1 MLPVD
6 ENSCTY
12 IQYRLASHG
21 CPVLEICAQVGE
33 YAVHTLAACG
43 MAVVHAYSKFEVYMS
58 SMNIRKLSLACL
70 AASILLAGCSRE
82 DSQPDTAVVE
92 DTTPAAQRS
101 AVSGAASP
109 GAESPVD
116 AAVTTT
122 FRTFLEENYAV
133 DMARFPLSASYRG
146 IKTNQDQWDPVDEDF
161 QQETREI
168 LEARLAQL
176 QEIDR
181 GALSRQDQLS
191 WDLYKLDLE
200 RQLAADDFRHHHYV
214 IHQFRGPHTMAPSSL
229 INIHR
234 VNNIED
240 ARAYVGRLNNLDDW
254 FDGVI
259 EQIRVRGEK
268 NLLLADWQYP
278 QMIESARNVISGA
291 PFDDSGSDSTL
302 WEDFQGKVVA
312 LDVEPEV
319 REALLDDARK
329 ALVEVVKP
337 SYEKLIA
344 ALEVQAEEA
353 PDADGVWKFEDGEA
367 FYAQRL
373 AWFTT
378 TDLSAD
384 EIHDIGLR
392 EVERIHGEMREIM
405 QKVEFDGDLQAF
417 FTFMREDPR
426 FLYEDS
432 DAGRQAY
439 LEDAKAAIDNIRE
452 ILPEWFGLLPEAE
465 LVVKRVEAFRERSA
479 GKAFYQGPPPD
490 GSRPGIYY
498 ANLYDMTSM
507 PTYQLEALA
516 YHEGIPGHHM
526 QRAISVELD
535 DIPDFQRYASFT
547 AFTEGWGLYSE
558 ELAKD
563 MGMYQDPYSD
573 FGRLALELWRA
584 CRLVVDTGIH
594 SKRWTR
600 EQAIDYLV
608 ENTPNSVG
616 DSTKAIERYIAMPGQ
631 ATAYMIGKLK
641 IMELRERAR
650 EELGEAFDIRDFHD
664 EVLRHGPV
672 PLSILEENIERMI
685 AEGRTQS

>member
-1 MLPVD
+1 MLSA
-6 ENSCTY
+6 NFK
-12 IQYRLASHG
+12 R
-21 CPVLEICAQVGE
+21 
-33 YAVHTLAACG
+33 
-43 MAVVHAYSKFEVYMS
+43 
-58 SMNIRKLSLACL
+58 LSLACL
-70 AASILLAGCSRE
+70 AASLLLAGCSRE

-92 DTTPAAQRS
+92 DTVPAAQDS
-101 AVSGAASP
+101 ATAGS
-109 GAESPVD
+109 D
-116 AAVTTT
+116 AATSPADPAVTDA

-133 DMARFPLSASYRG
+133 DMARFPMSASYRG
-146 IKTNQDQWDPVDEDF
+146 IKTNQDQWDPVNEDF

-176 QEIDR
+176 QAIDR
-181 GALSRQDQLS
+181 SALSPQDQLS

-214 IHQFRGPHTMAPSSL
+214 IHQFRGPHTLAASGL

-234 VNNIED
+234 VNTLAD
-240 ARAYVGRLNNLDDW
+240 AEAYIGRLNNLGDW
-254 FDGVI
+254 FDGVV
-259 EQIRVRGEK
+259 EQVRIRGEK

-302 WEDFQGKVVA
+302 WEDFQGKVA
-312 LDVEPEV
+312 DLEVEPEV
-319 REALLDDARK
+319 REQLLAEAREALL
-329 ALVEVVKP
+329 EVVQP
-337 SYEKLIA
+337 AYQELIA
-344 ALEVQAEEA
+344 ALEAQSEDA
-353 PDADGVWKFEDGEA
+353 PDADGVWKFEDGDD
-367 FYAQRL
+367 FYAERL
-373 AWFTT
+373 RWFTT

-405 QKVEFDGDLQAF
+405 REVGFEGDLQAF
-417 FTFMREDPR
+417 FTFLREDPQ
-426 FLYEDS
+426 FLYPDTPE
-432 DAGRQAY
+432 GREAY
-439 LEDAKAAIDNIRE
+439 LADARAAIDNIRQ

-498 ANLYDMTSM
+498 ANLYDMTAM

-526 QRAISVELD
+526 QRAISVELE
-535 DIPDFQRYASFT
+535 DIPEFQRYASFT

-563 MGMYQDPYSD
+563 MGMYDDPYSD

-600 EQAIDYLV
+600 ERAIDYLV

-631 ATAYMIGKLK
+631 ATAYLIGKLK

-650 EELGEAFDIRDFHD
+650 EELGEAFDVRDFHD
-664 EVLRHGPV
+664 EVLKDGPV
-672 PLSILEENIERMI
+672 PLSLLERKIEALI
-685 AEGRTQS
+685 ARGGEA

>member
-1 MLPVD
+1 MLSA
-6 ENSCTY
+6 NFK
-12 IQYRLASHG
+12 R
-21 CPVLEICAQVGE
+21 
-33 YAVHTLAACG
+33 
-43 MAVVHAYSKFEVYMS
+43 
-58 SMNIRKLSLACL
+58 LSLACL
-70 AASILLAGCSRE
+70 AASLLLAGCSRE

-92 DTTPAAQRS
+92 DTVPAAQDS
-101 AVSGAASP
+101 ATAGS
-109 GAESPVD
+109 D
-116 AAVTTT
+116 AATSPADPAVTDA

-133 DMARFPLSASYRG
+133 DMARFPMSASYRG
-146 IKTNQDQWDPVDEDF
+146 IKTNQDQWDPVNEDF

-176 QEIDR
+176 QAIDR
-181 GALSRQDQLS
+181 SALSPQDQLS

-214 IHQFRGPHTMAPSSL
+214 IHQFRGPHTLAASGL

-234 VNNIED
+234 VNTLAD
-240 ARAYVGRLNNLDDW
+240 AEAYIGRLNNLGDW
-254 FDGVI
+254 FDGVV
-259 EQIRVRGEK
+259 EQVRIRGEK

-302 WEDFQGKVVA
+302 WEDFQGKVA
-312 LDVEPEV
+312 DLEVEPEV
-319 REALLDDARK
+319 RERLLAEAREALL
-329 ALVEVVKP
+329 EVVQP
-337 SYEKLIA
+337 AYQELIA
-344 ALEVQAEEA
+344 ALEAQSEDA
-353 PDADGVWKFEDGEA
+353 PDADGVWKFEDGDD
-367 FYAQRL
+367 FYAERL
-373 AWFTT
+373 RWFTT

-392 EVERIHGEMREIM
+392 EVDRIHGEMREIM
-405 QKVEFDGDLQAF
+405 REVEFEGDLQAF
-417 FTFMREDPR
+417 FAFLREDPQ
-426 FLYEDS
+426 FLYPET
-432 DAGRQAY
+432 AEGRAAY
-439 LEDAKAAIDNIRE
+439 LADAREAIDNIRQ

-498 ANLYDMTSM
+498 ANLYDMTAM

-526 QRAISVELD
+526 QRAISVELE
-535 DIPDFQRYASFT
+535 DIPEFQRYASFT

-563 MGMYQDPYSD
+563 MGMYEDPYSD

-600 EQAIDYLV
+600 ERAIDYLV

-631 ATAYMIGKLK
+631 ATAYLIGKLK

-650 EELGEAFDIRDFHD
+650 EELGEAFDVRDFHD
-664 EVLRHGPV
+664 EVLKDGPV
-672 PLSILEENIERMI
+672 PLSLLERKIEALI
-685 AEGRTQS
+685 ARGGEA

>member
-1 MLPVD
+1 MLSA
-6 ENSCTY
+6 NFK
-12 IQYRLASHG
+12 R
-21 CPVLEICAQVGE
+21 
-33 YAVHTLAACG
+33 
-43 MAVVHAYSKFEVYMS
+43 
-58 SMNIRKLSLACL
+58 LSLACL
-70 AASILLAGCSRE
+70 AASLLLAGCSRE
-82 DSQPDTAVVE
+82 DSQLDTAVVE
-92 DTTPAAQRS
+92 DTVPAAQDS
-101 AVSGAASP
+101 ATAGS
-109 GAESPVD
+109 D
-116 AAVTTT
+116 AATSPADPAVTDA

-133 DMARFPLSASYRG
+133 DMARFPMSASYRG
-146 IKTNQDQWDPVDEDF
+146 IKTNQDQWDPVNEDF

-176 QEIDR
+176 QAIDR
-181 GALSRQDQLS
+181 SALSPQDQLS

-214 IHQFRGPHTMAPSSL
+214 IHQFRGPHTLAASGL

-234 VNNIED
+234 VNTLAD
-240 ARAYVGRLNNLDDW
+240 AEAYIGRLNNLGDW
-254 FDGVI
+254 FDGVV
-259 EQIRVRGEK
+259 EQVRIRGEK

-302 WEDFQGKVVA
+302 WEDFQGKVA
-312 LDVEPEV
+312 DLEVEPEV
-319 REALLDDARK
+319 REQLLAEAREALL
-329 ALVEVVKP
+329 EVVQP
-337 SYEKLIA
+337 AYQELIA
-344 ALEVQAEEA
+344 ALEAQSEDA
-353 PDADGVWKFEDGEA
+353 PDADGVWKFEDGDD
-367 FYAQRL
+367 FYAERL
-373 AWFTT
+373 RWFTT

-405 QKVEFDGDLQAF
+405 REVGFEGDLQAF
-417 FTFMREDPR
+417 FTFLREDPQ
-426 FLYEDS
+426 FLYPDTPE
-432 DAGRQAY
+432 GREAY
-439 LEDAKAAIDNIRE
+439 LADARAAIDNIRQ

-498 ANLYDMTSM
+498 ANLYDMTAM

-526 QRAISVELD
+526 QRAISVELE
-535 DIPDFQRYASFT
+535 DIPEFQRYASFT

-563 MGMYQDPYSD
+563 MGMYEDPYSD
-573 FGRLALELWRA
+573 FG
-584 CRLVVDTGIH
+584 RLVVDTGIH

-600 EQAIDYLV
+600 ERAIDYLV

-631 ATAYMIGKLK
+631 ATAYLIGKLK

-650 EELGEAFDIRDFHD
+650 EELGEAFDVRDFHD
-664 EVLRHGPV
+664 EVLKDGPV
-672 PLSILEENIERMI
+672 PLSLLERKIEALI
-685 AEGRTQS
+685 ARGGEA

>member
-1 MLPVD
+1 MLSA
-6 ENSCTY
+6 NFK
-12 IQYRLASHG
+12 R
-21 CPVLEICAQVGE
+21 
-33 YAVHTLAACG
+33 
-43 MAVVHAYSKFEVYMS
+43 
-58 SMNIRKLSLACL
+58 LSLACL
-70 AASILLAGCSRE
+70 AASLLLAGCSRE

-92 DTTPAAQRS
+92 DTVPAAQDS
-101 AVSGAASP
+101 ATAGS
-109 GAESPVD
+109 D
-116 AAVTTT
+116 AATSPADPAVTDA

-133 DMARFPLSASYRG
+133 DMARFPMSASYRG
-146 IKTNQDQWDPVDEDF
+146 IKTNQDQWDPVNEDF

-176 QEIDR
+176 QAIDR
-181 GALSRQDQLS
+181 SALSPQDQLS

-214 IHQFRGPHTMAPSSL
+214 IHQFRGPHTLAASGL

-234 VNNIED
+234 VNTLAD
-240 ARAYVGRLNNLDDW
+240 AEAYIGRLNNLGDW
-254 FDGVI
+254 FDGVV
-259 EQIRVRGEK
+259 EQVRIRGEK

-302 WEDFQGKVVA
+302 WEDFQGKVA
-312 LDVEPEV
+312 DLEVEPEV
-319 REALLDDARK
+319 REQLLAEAREALL
-329 ALVEVVKP
+329 EVVQP
-337 SYEKLIA
+337 AYQELIA
-344 ALEVQAEEA
+344 ALEAQSEDA
-353 PDADGVWKFEDGEA
+353 PDADGVWKFEDGDD
-367 FYAQRL
+367 FYAERL
-373 AWFTT
+373 RWFTT

-405 QKVEFDGDLQAF
+405 REVEFEGDLQAF
-417 FTFMREDPR
+417 FTFLREDPQ
-426 FLYEDS
+426 FLYPDTPE
-432 DAGRQAY
+432 GREAY
-439 LEDAKAAIDNIRE
+439 LADARAAIDNIRQ

-498 ANLYDMTSM
+498 ANLYDMTAM

-526 QRAISVELD
+526 QRAISVELE
-535 DIPDFQRYASFT
+535 DIPEFQRYASFT

-563 MGMYQDPYSD
+563 MGMYEDPYSD

-600 EQAIDYLV
+600 ERAIDYLV

-631 ATAYMIGKLK
+631 ATAYLIGKLK

-650 EELGEAFDIRDFHD
+650 EELGEAFDVRDFHD
-664 EVLRHGPV
+664 EVLKDGPV
-672 PLSILEENIERMI
+672 PLSLLERKIEALI
-685 AEGRTQS
+685 ARGGEA